1 MHIFVSWAYL
11 LKAENANEER
21 KKWVTRCLE
30 SDNET
35 DKAFAASLDFKKCL
49 PEFQA
54 YTELLENKEQ
64 TVARLDEINADIL
77 AIRFIVPGL
86 SEIKTYKL
94 TGRLDGSKLPVCLAA
109 RAFLLNN
116 FVGEWTSDLNV
127 PGFNKITFV
136 GLPGL
141 KQFMNQFA
149 FACGALGEALPVD
162 LWRRTQ
168 QVEVTDDDKEIR
180 ALIDACAYNQ
190 KTEEEK
196 QKYRDLLTGWL
207 GTGVSAE
214 RDSDLLITAAL
225 KLGFIKPI
233 SRS

>member
-1 MHIFVSWAYL
+1 MIPNKKGKQYKLSEL
-11 LKAENANEER
+11 PEEKLKVGYYRVKITCDNKDFLKLFENFSSFKN
-21 KKWVTRCLE
+21 
-30 SDNET
+30 SP
-35 DKAFAASLDFKKCL
+35 SFKKCL

-141 KQFMNQFA
+141 KQFMNQSW
-149 FACGALGEALPVD
+149 LWLP
-162 LWRRTQ
+162 Q
-168 QVEVTDDDKEIR
+168 
-180 ALIDACAYNQ
+180 A
-190 KTEEEK
+190 
-196 QKYRDLLTGWL
+196 
-207 GTGVSAE
+207 
-214 RDSDLLITAAL
+214 
-225 KLGFIKPI
+225 KLP
-233 SRS
+233 